1 MCDIVMCDVFGGR
14 RPQMERQRHLAK
26 SGIIA
31 GKWHHLGQSI
41 LCWKIWNEAF
51 EDSIERGENG
61 AILSEIKNLFS
72 LTNFHEPRAP
82 KFGEMIIY

>member
-1 MCDIVMCDVFGGR
+1 MFLAVEGHKWNGK
-14 RPQMERQRHLAK
+14 RHLVK
-26 SGIIA
+26 LGIIEE
-31 GKWHHLGQSI
+31 KQQHMGQSI